1 MVPLLLSSTKY
12 LSAGVPVSPQSS
24 PRSCSCCLPDCTY
37 LQIRL
42 GGFCPLCGHFH
53 RPTGQRQAGNS
64 PARRRKNRCRRLTG
78 RWISGGRAKI
88 HQTQPSRS
96 LTHGLRQAFAV
107 FTCSN
112 SATHGI
118 RISRPITEVSLCR
131 GAWRRQHSGAVPRSG
146 SGGLYAARRSG
157 AAEMTTSA

>member
-1 MVPLLLSSTKY
+1 MLPLMPPLLCSAKY
-12 LSAGVPVSPQSS
+12 LSADMLVSPQSS

-37 LQIRL
+37 LQIKL

-64 PARRRKNRCRRLTG
+64 PARRRENRCRRLTG

-88 HQTQPSRS
+88 HQAQPSRS
-96 LTHGLRQAFAV
+96 STHGLRQAFAV
-107 FTCSN
+107 STCSN

-146 SGGLYAARRSG
+146 SGPSSVGLRSG
-157 AAEMTTSA
+157 AQR